1 VARLRR
7 YVVAGLLIW
16 APVGATIFVFR
27 LLLGLMER
35 LLFWLPANYR
45 PEALFPALFEF
56 NVPALNAIVSGVL
69 AFVVLVATGMLA
81 ANLIGKRLVSVY
93 ESWLARIPLVRT
105 VYGSVKHF
113 VEVVFSDTSES
124 FKKVLMIEYPRKG
137 VYALAFQTSEPVG
150 EVQER
155 TGEVVLTVF
164 VPTTPNPT
172 SGFILFVPRDEV
184 VELDMSIEDA
194 LKMIVSLGVV
204 IPKWNGEKG
213 VLPGAP
219 AGAPRSPEAPA
230 PAEAPP
236 ARPHEGAGA
245 EGRRGADIAHPEA
258 AP

>member
-1 VARLRR
+1 MSPAVARLRR
-7 YVVAGLLIW
+7 YVVAGLLVW

-35 LLFWLPANYR
+35 LLFWLPADYR
-45 PEALFPALFEF
+45 PEALFDLP
-56 NVPALNAIVSGVL
+56 VPGLNAIVSGVL

-81 ANLIGKRLVSVY
+81 ANLIGKRLVGVY

-105 VYGSVKHF
+105 VYGAVKNF
-113 VEVVFSDTSES
+113 IEVVFSDTSQS
-124 FKKVLMIEYPRKG
+124 FKRVLLIEYPRKG
-137 VYALAFQTSEPVG
+137 VYSMCFQTSDEPG
-150 EVQER
+150 EVQAR

-184 VELDMSIEDA
+184 VELDMPIEDA

-204 IPKWNGEKG
+204 VPKWH
-213 VLPGAP
+213 P
-219 AGAPRSPEAPA
+219 
-230 PAEAPP
+230 
-236 ARPHEGAGA
+236 
-245 EGRRGADIAHPEA
+245 AHPESGAAEGEPLPAQAAAGDDEGEVARSRA

>member
-1 VARLRR
+1 MGRLRR

-35 LLFWLPANYR
+35 LLFWLPADAR
-45 PEALFPALFEF
+45 PEALFPRLFEF

-69 AFVVLVATGMLA
+69 AFIVLVATGMLA
-81 ANLIGKRLVSVY
+81 ANLIGKRLVSIY
-93 ESWLARIPLVRT
+93 ESWLARIPFVRT

-113 VEVVFSDTSES
+113 VEVVFSDTSDS

-137 VYALAFQTSEPVG
+137 SYALAFQTSEPVG
-150 EVQER
+150 EVQEK

-204 IPKWNGEKG
+204 VPKWNPESPAIKAAQGRPAHEPDA
-213 VLPGAP
+213 LP
-219 AGAPRSPEAPA
+219 AGEPPRPRD
-230 PAEAPP
+230 AEAVP
-236 ARPHEGAGA
+236 ATRRP
-245 EGRRGADIAHPEA
+245 DVTQPEV